1 MAFEE
6 LREQLTTRIKD
17 LGNQIQE
24 SAAFQ
29 NLKEKYDDLPL
40 TQQRVLL
47 LAMSAIVAFFV
58 FSFPYDSYT
67 QSQESLTE
75 FESRR
80 DLIREL
86 LRVTKETSEAPAFPL
101 PPPMGQIKTDM
112 EMRLQQFQLIP
123 EQLGGINVEMNKP
136 SALIPDARQEG
147 ALKVFLKKLNLRQ
160 VVDVVAQLQTFH
172 PTVKLANLAI
182 DSHPADARYLDAT
195 LDFIVI
201 KIPQVT
207 MEPEEEP
214 PPTNN
219 RRRNNRGSN

>member
-6 LREQLTTRIKD
+6 LREQFMSRLKD
-17 LGNQIQE
+17 LGSQIQE
-24 SAAFQ
+24 SPAFQ
-29 NLKEKYDDLPL
+29 SLKEKYDDLPS

-47 LAMSAIVAFFV
+47 AAMAAVVGFFA

-67 QSQESLTE
+67 QSQDSLTE

-80 DLIREL
+80 DLIRDL

-123 EQLGGINVEMNKP
+123 EQIVGINVEMNKQ
-136 SALIPDARQEG
+136 SSLIPENRQEG
-147 ALKVFLKKLNLRQ
+147 ALKVILRKLNLRQ
-160 VVDVVAQLQTFH
+160 VVDVVSQLQTFH
-172 PTVKLANLAI
+172 PTVKLANLIVDA
-182 DSHPADARYLDAT
+182 HPADARYLDAT

-201 KIPQVT
+201 KIPQIT
-207 MEPEEEP
+207 METEEEP
-214 PPTNN
+214 PANN
-219 RRRNNRGSN
+219 RRRNNRGRN